1 MMISHNNLHFFLIFS
16 HFYVKIAIL
25 SNKNAEKSLFYCT
38 FVTIKNWRA
47 IFAHTDISRIKTNI
61 HTYLFMKK
69 IFLSA
74 ALLAAS
80 LASFAQQNPL
90 WMRYPAISPD
100 GSTIVFAYKGDIY
113 SVPSQGGEARQL
125 TTNAAFDSY
134 PIWSPD
140 GKKIAFA
147 SNREGS
153 MDVYVINANGG
164 APTRLTTNSGSELPV
179 AFKDN
184 DHVLFSANV
193 MPTAQSNLFA
203 SREFSQ
209 VYEVSTQGGRPKLY
223 SVLPMENI
231 SINAKGQVLYHD
243 CKGYEDKWRKHH
255 TSPITRDIWMLDG
268 GKYQKLT
275 SFKGEDRN
283 PVWAQDGQSF
293 YYLSE
298 QNGSFNVYHRNVA
311 SGKDTQVTHNQKNPI
326 RFLTSSQSG
335 LLCYGYDGEIYTV
348 KEGAEPQKV
357 NISITT
363 DNAEPSLVRQI
374 RSNGAT
380 EIALSP
386 SGKEVA
392 FVMHG
397 DVYVT
402 SVDYKTTKR
411 ITDTP
416 QQERN
421 VSFSPDG
428 RALVYASE
436 RNGVWQIY
444 QAKIKN
450 ASDKNF
456 TYCTD
461 IEEEAL
467 THSNL
472 TSQYPAYSPDGKEV
486 AFYEDRATLR
496 ILNLK
501 SKDVRTV
508 LDGKYNYSYSDGD
521 IWFEWSPDSKW
532 LLCSY
537 IGTGGWN
544 NTDIALVKADG
555 TEVHDLT
562 DSGYSDSNGKWVLGG
577 KAMLFESDRAGY
589 RSHGSW
595 GAEDDAYL
603 MFFDL
608 DAYDRFRMSKEELEL
623 AEANKDVKEK
633 KAEEKDEKKKEDKQK
648 KAEEKGKTEVEKVK
662 PLELDI
668 DNCRDRIVRLT
679 VNSSRMGDAILDSKG
694 EKIYYQ
700 AAFEGGYD
708 LWCHDLKEN
717 TTTLMMK
724 NIGGGG
730 FVADKDVK
738 NLFLCNGGIKKID
751 LASKQTKGIDF
762 EAPFNYKPA
771 EERQYLFDHIWR
783 QVKDKFYDPN
793 LQGVDW
799 DGYRKVYER
808 YLPYIDNN
816 FDFAEMLSEMLGELN
831 ASHTGCR
838 YYPSGASLQTAA
850 LGVFL
855 DPNYEGD
862 GLKIQEIIKRG
873 PFAVKKNEVTPGS
886 IIEKID
892 GTDIKAGEDYN
903 ALLDGKAGKNVR
915 LTIKN
920 AKGKRFDLTIKA
932 ISQGAQQELLY
943 KRWVDRNRAIV
954 DSVSGGRIAY
964 VHVKAMNSES
974 FRTVYS
980 ELLSDKNRNRDA
992 VIVDERHNGGGWLHD
1007 DLCTLLS
1014 GKQYQ
1019 EFVPHGKVVG
1029 KDPFNKWTKPS
1040 CVLICEDDYS
1050 NGHGF
1055 PWVYKELGIGK
1066 LIGAPVAG
1074 TMTAVWWETLMDRS
1088 LVFGIPQVGCR
1099 DMRGT
1104 FGENTQ
1110 LNPDIEV
1117 YNSPEDYITGHDT
1130 QLIRAVEE
1138 MMKETKK

>member
-1 MMISHNNLHFFLIFS
+1 
-16 HFYVKIAIL
+16 
-25 SNKNAEKSLFYCT
+25 
-38 FVTIKNWRA
+38 
-47 IFAHTDISRIKTNI
+47 
-61 HTYLFMKK
+61 MKK
-69 IFLSA
+69 LILSA

-80 LASFAQQNPL
+80 LASQAQQGPL

-100 GSTIVFAYKGDIY
+100 GSTIAFAYKGDLY
-113 SVPSQGGEARQL
+113 CVPANGGEARQL
-125 TTNAAFDSY
+125 TTHAAYDSQ

-140 GKKIAFA
+140 GKKIAFT

-153 MDVYVINANGG
+153 LDVYVISAKGG
-164 APTRLTTNSGSELPV
+164 APTRLTTHSGKETPI

-184 DHVLFSANV
+184 DHVLFSANI

-203 SREFSQ
+203 ANEFSQ
-209 VYEVSTQGGRPKLY
+209 VYEVSTEGGRPKLY

-231 SINAKGQVLYHD
+231 SINKNGQVLYHD
-243 CKGYEDKWRKHH
+243 KKGYEDAWRKHH
-255 TSPITRDIWMLDG
+255 TSPITRDIWMHDN

-275 SFKGEDRN
+275 TFKGEDRN
-283 PVWAQDGQSF
+283 PVWAADNQSF

-298 QNGSFNVYHRNVA
+298 QDGSFNIYRRNIA
-311 SGKDTQVTHNQKNPI
+311 SGKDTQITQQKKNPI
-326 RFLTSSQSG
+326 RFLTSSNDG
-335 LLCYGYDGEIYTV
+335 LLCYGFDGEIYTV
-348 KEGAEPQKV
+348 KEGGQPQKV

-363 DNAEPSLVRQI
+363 DNDEPSLI
-374 RSNGAT
+374 RKVQSWGAT

-386 SGKEVA
+386 DAKEVA

-402 SVDYKTTKR
+402 STEYKTTKR

-421 VSFSPDG
+421 LSFAPDG
-428 RALVYASE
+428 RSLVYASE
-436 RNGVWQIY
+436 RNGVWQIF
-444 QAKIKN
+444 QAKIK
-450 ASDKNF
+450 SEKEKNF
-456 TYCTD
+456 TYCSE
-461 IEEEAL
+461 IEEEQL
-467 THSNL
+467 TKTNV

-496 ILNLK
+496 IINLK
-501 SKDVRTV
+501 SKEVRTV

-532 LLCSY
+532 LMCSY
-537 IGTGGWN
+537 IGNGGWN
-544 NTDIALVKADG
+544 NTDIAVVKADG
-555 TEVHDLT
+555 KDVHNIT
-562 DSGYSDSNGKWVLGG
+562 DSGYSDSNGKWVLDG
-577 KAMLFESDRAGY
+577 KAILFESDRAGY

-595 GAEDDAYL
+595 GAEYDAYL
-603 MFFDL
+603 MFLDL
-608 DAYDRFRMSKEELEL
+608 EAYDRFRMSKEELEL
-623 AEANKDVKEK
+623 AETNKDEKEK
-633 KAEEKDEKKKEDKQK
+633 KADEKEEKKKENK
-648 KAEEKGKTEVEKVK
+648 KKKEEKTGKIEVDKVK
-662 PLELDI
+662 PLELDFE
-668 DNCRDRIVRLT
+668 NCRDRVVRLT
-679 VNSSRMGDAILDSKG
+679 VNSSNMGDAIIDSKG
-694 EKIYYQ
+694 EKVYYQ

-708 LWCHDLKEN
+708 LWCHDLKEGS
-717 TTTLMMK
+717 TTLMMK
-724 NIGGGG
+724 GIGGGG
-730 FVADKDVK
+730 FVADKDIK
-738 NLFLCNGGIKKID
+738 NLFLCNGSSIKKID
-751 LASKQTKGIDF
+751 LGSKATTNIDF

-771 EERQYLFDHIWR
+771 EERQYLFDHVWR
-783 QVKDKFYDPN
+783 QVADKFYDPKM
-793 LQGVDW
+793 QGVDW
-799 DGYRKVYER
+799 EYYRKVYEKF
-808 YLPYIDNN
+808 LPYINNN

-838 YYPSGASLQTAA
+838 YYANGASLSTAA
-850 LGVFL
+850 LGAFF

-862 GLKIQEIIKRG
+862 GLKIQEVIKRG
-873 PFAVKKNEVTPGS
+873 PFAVKKNEVTAGC

-892 GTDIKAGEDYN
+892 GEAIKAGKDYN

-920 AKGKRFDLTIKA
+920 TKGKTFDLTIKA
-932 ISQGAQQELLY
+932 ISQGYQQELLY

-954 DSVSGGRIAY
+954 DSVSKGRIAY

-980 ELLSDKNRNRDA
+980 ELLSDKNRNKDA

-1066 LIGAPVAG
+1066 LIGTPVAG

-1104 FGENTQ
+1104 FGENTT
-1110 LNPDIEV
+1110 LYPDIEV

-1138 MMKETKK
+1138 MMKK

>member
-1 MMISHNNLHFFLIFS
+1 
-16 HFYVKIAIL
+16 
-25 SNKNAEKSLFYCT
+25 
-38 FVTIKNWRA
+38 
-47 IFAHTDISRIKTNI
+47 
-61 HTYLFMKK
+61 MKK
-69 IFLSA
+69 LILSA

-80 LASFAQQNPL
+80 LASQAQQGPL

-100 GSTIVFAYKGDIY
+100 GSTIAFAYKGDLY
-113 SVPSQGGEARQL
+113 CVPANGGEARQL
-125 TTNAAFDSY
+125 TTHAAYDSQ

-140 GKKIAFA
+140 GKKIAFT

-153 MDVYVINANGG
+153 LDVYVISAKGG
-164 APTRLTTNSGSELPV
+164 APTRLTTHSGKETPI

-184 DHVLFSANV
+184 DHVLFSANI

-203 SREFSQ
+203 ANEFSQ
-209 VYEVSTQGGRPKLY
+209 VYEVSTEGGRPNLY

-231 SINAKGQVLYHD
+231 SINKNGQVLYHD
-243 CKGYEDKWRKHH
+243 KKGYEDAWRKHH
-255 TSPITRDIWMLDG
+255 TSPITRDIWMHDN

-275 SFKGEDRN
+275 TFKGEDRN
-283 PVWAQDGQSF
+283 PVWAADNQSF

-298 QNGSFNVYHRNVA
+298 QDGSFNIYRRNIA
-311 SGKDTQVTHNQKNPI
+311 SGKDTQITQQKKNPI
-326 RFLTSSQSG
+326 RFLTSSNDG
-335 LLCYGYDGEIYTV
+335 LLCYGFDGEIYTV
-348 KEGAEPQKV
+348 KEGAQPQKV
-357 NISITT
+357 SISITT
-363 DNAEPSLVRQI
+363 DNDEPSLI
-374 RSNGAT
+374 RKVQSWGAT

-386 SGKEVA
+386 DAKEVA

-402 SVDYKTTKR
+402 STEYKTTKR

-421 VSFSPDG
+421 LSFAPDG
-428 RALVYASE
+428 RSLVYASE
-436 RNGVWQIY
+436 RNGVWQIF

-450 ASDKNF
+450 EKEKNF
-456 TYCTD
+456 TYSTEV
-461 IEEEAL
+461 EEEQL
-467 THSNL
+467 TKTNV

-496 ILNLK
+496 IINLK
-501 SKDVRTV
+501 SKEVRTV

-532 LLCSY
+532 LMCSY
-537 IGTGGWN
+537 IGNGGWN
-544 NTDIALVKADG
+544 NTDIAVVKADG
-555 TEVHDLT
+555 KEVHNIT

-577 KAMLFESDRAGY
+577 KAILFESDRAGY

-595 GAEDDAYL
+595 GAEEDAYL
-603 MFFDL
+603 MFLDL
-608 DAYDRFRMSKEELEL
+608 EAYDRFRMSKEELEL
-623 AEANKDVKEK
+623 AETNKDEKEK
-633 KAEEKDEKKKEDKQK
+633 KADEKEEKKKENK
-648 KAEEKGKTEVEKVK
+648 KKKEEKTGKIEVDKVK
-662 PLELDI
+662 PLELDFE
-668 DNCRDRIVRLT
+668 NCRDRVVRLT
-679 VNSSRMGDAILDSKG
+679 VNSSNMGDAIIDSKG
-694 EKIYYQ
+694 EKVYYQ

-708 LWCHDLKEN
+708 LWCHDLKEGS
-717 TTTLMMK
+717 TTLMMK
-724 NIGGGG
+724 GIGGGG
-730 FVADKDVK
+730 FVADKDIK
-738 NLFLCNGGIKKID
+738 NLFLCNGSSIKKID
-751 LASKQTKGIDF
+751 LGSKATTNIDF

-771 EERQYLFDHIWR
+771 EERQYLFDHVWR
-783 QVKDKFYDPN
+783 QVADKFYDPKM
-793 LQGVDW
+793 QGVDW
-799 DGYRKVYER
+799 EYYRKVYEKF
-808 YLPYIDNN
+808 LPYINNN

-838 YYPSGASLQTAA
+838 YYAGGASLSTAA
-850 LGVFL
+850 LGAFF

-862 GLKIQEIIKRG
+862 GLKIQEVIKRG
-873 PFAVKKNEVTPGS
+873 PFAVKKNEVTAGC

-892 GTDIKAGEDYN
+892 GEAIKAGKDYN

-920 AKGKRFDLTIKA
+920 TKGKTFDLTIKA
-932 ISQGAQQELLY
+932 ISQGYQQELLY

-954 DSVSGGRIAY
+954 DSVSKGRIAY
-964 VHVKAMNSES
+964 VHVKAMDSES

-980 ELLSDKNRNRDA
+980 ELLSDKNRNKDA

-1055 PWVYKELGIGK
+1055 PWVYKELSIGK

-1104 FGENTQ
+1104 FGENTT
-1110 LNPDIEV
+1110 LYPDIEV
-1117 YNSPEDYITGHDT
+1117 YNSPEDYINGHDT

-1138 MMKETKK
+1138 MMKK

>member
-1 MMISHNNLHFFLIFS
+1 M
-16 HFYVKIAIL
+16 
-25 SNKNAEKSLFYCT
+25 
-38 FVTIKNWRA
+38 
-47 IFAHTDISRIKTNI
+47 
-61 HTYLFMKK
+61 
-69 IFLSA
+69 
-74 ALLAAS
+74 
-80 LASFAQQNPL
+80 
-90 WMRYPAISPD
+90 
-100 GSTIVFAYKGDIY
+100 
-113 SVPSQGGEARQL
+113 
-125 TTNAAFDSY
+125 
-134 PIWSPD
+134 
-140 GKKIAFA
+140 
-147 SNREGS
+147 
-153 MDVYVINANGG
+153 
-164 APTRLTTNSGSELPV
+164 
-179 AFKDN
+179 
-184 DHVLFSANV
+184 
-193 MPTAQSNLFA
+193 
-203 SREFSQ
+203 
-209 VYEVSTQGGRPKLY
+209 
-223 SVLPMENI
+223 
-231 SINAKGQVLYHD
+231 
-243 CKGYEDKWRKHH
+243 
-255 TSPITRDIWMLDG
+255 
-268 GKYQKLT
+268 
-275 SFKGEDRN
+275 
-283 PVWAQDGQSF
+283 
-293 YYLSE
+293 
-298 QNGSFNVYHRNVA
+298 
-311 SGKDTQVTHNQKNPI
+311 
-326 RFLTSSQSG
+326 
-335 LLCYGYDGEIYTV
+335 
-348 KEGAEPQKV
+348 
-357 NISITT
+357 
-363 DNAEPSLVRQI
+363 
-374 RSNGAT
+374 
-380 EIALSP
+380 
-386 SGKEVA
+386 
-392 FVMHG
+392 
-397 DVYVT
+397 
-402 SVDYKTTKR
+402 
-411 ITDTP
+411 
-416 QQERN
+416 
-421 VSFSPDG
+421 
-428 RALVYASE
+428 
-436 RNGVWQIY
+436 
-444 QAKIKN
+444 
-450 ASDKNF
+450 
-456 TYCTD
+456 
-461 IEEEAL
+461 
-467 THSNL
+467 
-472 TSQYPAYSPDGKEV
+472 

-496 ILNLK
+496 IINLK
-501 SKDVRTV
+501 NKDVRTV

-537 IGTGGWN
+537 IGNGGWN

-555 TEVHDLT
+555 KEMHNLT
-562 DSGYSDSNGKWVLGG
+562 NSGYSDSNGKWVLGG

-595 GAEDDAYL
+595 GAESDAYL

-623 AEANKDVKEK
+623 AEANKDEKEK
-633 KAEEKDEKKKEDKQK
+633 KADEKEEKKKEDKK
-648 KAEEKGKTEVEKVK
+648 KKEEKSGKIEVDKVK

-679 VNSSRMGDAILDSKG
+679 VNSSHMGDAILDTKG

-700 AAFEGGYD
+700 ASFEGDYD

-717 TTTLMMK
+717 KTSLMMK
-724 NIGGGG
+724 GIGQGG

-738 NLFLCNGGIKKID
+738 NLYLCNGSNIKKVE
-751 LASKQTKGIDF
+751 LGSRSTKNIDF

-771 EERQYLFDHIWR
+771 EERQYLFDHVWR
-783 QVKDKFYDPN
+783 QVSDKFYDPKM
-793 LQGVDW
+793 QGVDW
-799 DGYRKVYER
+799 EYYRKVYEK
-808 YLPYIDNN
+808 YLPYINNN

-838 YYPSGASLQTAA
+838 YYASGATLSTAA

-855 DPNYEGD
+855 DPSYEGD
-862 GLKIQEIIKRG
+862 GLKIKEIIKRG
-873 PFAVKKNEVTPGS
+873 PFAVKKNEVNPGS

-903 ALLDGKAGKNVR
+903 ALLDGKAGKNIR

-954 DSVSGGRIAY
+954 DSVSHGRIAY

-980 ELLSDKNRNRDA
+980 ELLSEKNRTKDA

-1104 FGENTQ
+1104 FGENTTLQ
-1110 LNPDIEV
+1110 PDIEV

-1138 MMKETKK
+1138 MMKK

>member
-1 MMISHNNLHFFLIFS
+1 MMISHNNLHFSLIFS

-164 APTRLTTNSGSELPV
+164 TPTRLTTNSGSELPV

-298 QNGSFNVYHRNVA
+298 QNGSFNVYHRNVG
-311 SGKDTQVTHNQKNPI
+311 SGKDTQVTHDQKNPI

-555 TEVHDLT
+555 KEVHDLT

>member
-1 MMISHNNLHFFLIFS
+1 MISHNNLHFSLIFS

-555 TEVHDLT
+555 KEVHDLT

-980 ELLSDKNRNRDA
+980 ELLSDKNRNLDA

>member
-1 MMISHNNLHFFLIFS
+1 
-16 HFYVKIAIL
+16 
-25 SNKNAEKSLFYCT
+25 
-38 FVTIKNWRA
+38 
-47 IFAHTDISRIKTNI
+47 
-61 HTYLFMKK
+61 MKK
-69 IFLSA
+69 LILSA

-80 LASFAQQNPL
+80 LASQAQQGPL

-100 GSTIVFAYKGDIY
+100 GSTIAFAYKGDLY
-113 SVPSQGGEARQL
+113 CVPANGGEARQL
-125 TTNAAFDSY
+125 TTHAAYDSQ

-140 GKKIAFA
+140 GKKIAFT

-153 MDVYVINANGG
+153 LDVYVISAKGG
-164 APTRLTTNSGSELPV
+164 APTRLTTHSGKETPI

-184 DHVLFSANV
+184 DHVLFSANI

-203 SREFSQ
+203 ANEFSQ
-209 VYEVSTQGGRPKLY
+209 VYEVSTEGGRPKLY

-231 SINAKGQVLYHD
+231 SINKNGQVLYHD
-243 CKGYEDKWRKHH
+243 KKGYEDAWRKHH
-255 TSPITRDIWMLDG
+255 TSPITRDIWMLDN

-275 SFKGEDRN
+275 TFKGEDRN
-283 PVWAQDGQSF
+283 PVWAADNQNF

-298 QNGSFNVYHRNVA
+298 QDGSFNIYRRNIA
-311 SGKDTQVTHNQKNPI
+311 SGKDTQITQQKKNPI
-326 RFLTSSQSG
+326 RFLTSSNDG
-335 LLCYGYDGEIYTV
+335 LLCYGFDGEIYTV
-348 KEGAEPQKV
+348 KEGGQPQKV
-357 NISITT
+357 SISITT
-363 DNAEPSLVRQI
+363 DNDEPSLI
-374 RSNGAT
+374 RKVQSWGAT

-386 SGKEVA
+386 DAKEVA

-402 SVDYKTTKR
+402 STEYKTTKR

-421 VSFSPDG
+421 LSFAPDG
-428 RALVYASE
+428 RSLVYASE
-436 RNGVWQIY
+436 RNGVWQIF

-450 ASDKNF
+450 EKEKNF
-456 TYCTD
+456 TYSTEV
-461 IEEEAL
+461 EEEQL
-467 THSNL
+467 TKTNV

-496 ILNLK
+496 IINLK
-501 SKDVRTV
+501 SKEVRTV

-532 LLCSY
+532 LMCSY
-537 IGTGGWN
+537 IGNGGWN
-544 NTDIALVKADG
+544 NTDIAVVKADG
-555 TEVHDLT
+555 KEVHNIT

-577 KAMLFESDRAGY
+577 KAILFESDRAGY

-595 GAEDDAYL
+595 GAEEDAYL
-603 MFFDL
+603 MFLDL
-608 DAYDRFRMSKEELEL
+608 EAYDRFRMSKEELEL
-623 AEANKDVKEK
+623 AETNKDEKEK
-633 KAEEKDEKKKEDKQK
+633 KADEKEEKKKENK
-648 KAEEKGKTEVEKVK
+648 KKKEEKTGKIEVDKVK
-662 PLELDI
+662 PLELDFE
-668 DNCRDRIVRLT
+668 NCRDRVVRLT
-679 VNSSRMGDAILDSKG
+679 VNSSNMGDAIIDSKG
-694 EKIYYQ
+694 EKVYYQ

-708 LWCHDLKEN
+708 LWCHDLKEGS
-717 TTTLMMK
+717 TTLMMK
-724 NIGGGG
+724 GIGGGG
-730 FVADKDVK
+730 FVADKDIK
-738 NLFLCNGGIKKID
+738 NLFLCNGSSIKKID
-751 LASKQTKGIDF
+751 LGSKATTNIAF

-771 EERQYLFDHIWR
+771 EERQYLFDHVWR
-783 QVKDKFYDPN
+783 QVADKFYDPKM
-793 LQGVDW
+793 QGVDW
-799 DGYRKVYER
+799 EYYRKVYEKF
-808 YLPYIDNN
+808 LPYINNN

-838 YYPSGASLQTAA
+838 YYAGGASLSTAA
-850 LGVFL
+850 LGAFF

-862 GLKIQEIIKRG
+862 GLKIQEVIKRG
-873 PFAVKKNEVTPGS
+873 PFAVKKNEVTAGC

-892 GTDIKAGEDYN
+892 GEAIKAGKDYN

-920 AKGKRFDLTIKA
+920 TKGKTFDLTIKA
-932 ISQGAQQELLY
+932 ISQSNQQELLY

-954 DSVSGGRIAY
+954 DSVSKGRIAY

-980 ELLSDKNRNRDA
+980 ELLSDKNRNKDA

-1104 FGENTQ
+1104 FGENTT
-1110 LNPDIEV
+1110 LYPDIEV
-1117 YNSPEDYITGHDT
+1117 YNSPEDYINGHDT

-1138 MMKETKK
+1138 MMKK

>member
-1 MMISHNNLHFFLIFS
+1 
-16 HFYVKIAIL
+16 
-25 SNKNAEKSLFYCT
+25 
-38 FVTIKNWRA
+38 
-47 IFAHTDISRIKTNI
+47 
-61 HTYLFMKK
+61 MKK
-69 IFLSA
+69 LILSA

-80 LASFAQQNPL
+80 LASQAQQGPL

-100 GSTIVFAYKGDIY
+100 GSTIAFAYKGDLY
-113 SVPSQGGEARQL
+113 CVPANGGEARQL
-125 TTNAAFDSY
+125 TTHAAYDSQ

-140 GKKIAFA
+140 GKKIAFT

-153 MDVYVINANGG
+153 LDVYVISAKGG
-164 APTRLTTNSGSELPV
+164 APTRLTTHSGKETPI

-184 DHVLFSANV
+184 DHVLFSANI

-203 SREFSQ
+203 ANEFSQ
-209 VYEVSTQGGRPKLY
+209 VYEVSTEGGRPKLY

-231 SINAKGQVLYHD
+231 SINKNGQVLYHD
-243 CKGYEDKWRKHH
+243 KKGYEDAWRKHH
-255 TSPITRDIWMLDG
+255 TSPITRDIWMLDN

-275 SFKGEDRN
+275 TFKGEDRN
-283 PVWAQDGQSF
+283 PVWAADNQSF

-298 QNGSFNVYHRNVA
+298 QDGSFNIYRRNIA
-311 SGKDTQVTHNQKNPI
+311 SGKDTQITQQKKNPI
-326 RFLTSSQSG
+326 RFLTSSNDG
-335 LLCYGYDGEIYTV
+335 LLCYGFDGEIYTV
-348 KEGAEPQKV
+348 KEGAQPQKV
-357 NISITT
+357 SISITT
-363 DNAEPSLVRQI
+363 DNDEPSLI
-374 RSNGAT
+374 RKVQSWGAT

-386 SGKEVA
+386 DAKEVA

-402 SVDYKTTKR
+402 STEYKTTKR

-421 VSFSPDG
+421 LSFAPDG
-428 RALVYASE
+428 RSLVYASE
-436 RNGVWQIY
+436 RNGVWQIF

-450 ASDKNF
+450 EKEKNF
-456 TYCTD
+456 TYSTEV
-461 IEEEAL
+461 EEEQL
-467 THSNL
+467 TKTNV

-496 ILNLK
+496 IINLK
-501 SKDVRTV
+501 SKEVRTV
-508 LDGKYNYSYSDGD
+508 LDGKYNFSYSDGD

-532 LLCSY
+532 LMCNY
-537 IGTGGWN
+537 IGNGGWN
-544 NTDIALVKADG
+544 NTDIAVVKADG
-555 TEVHDLT
+555 KEVHNIT

-577 KAMLFESDRAGY
+577 KAILFESDRAGY

-595 GAEDDAYL
+595 GAEEDAYL
-603 MFFDL
+603 MFLDL
-608 DAYDRFRMSKEELEL
+608 EAYDRFRMSKEELEL
-623 AEANKDVKEK
+623 AETNKDEKEK
-633 KAEEKDEKKKEDKQK
+633 KADEKEEKKKENK
-648 KAEEKGKTEVEKVK
+648 KKKEEKTGKIEVDKVK
-662 PLELDI
+662 PLELDFE
-668 DNCRDRIVRLT
+668 NCRDRVVRLT
-679 VNSSRMGDAILDSKG
+679 VNSSNMGDAIIDRKG
-694 EKIYYQ
+694 EKVYYQ

-708 LWCHDLKEN
+708 LWCHDLKEGS
-717 TTTLMMK
+717 TTLMMK
-724 NIGGGG
+724 GIGGGG
-730 FVADKDVK
+730 FVADKDIK
-738 NLFLCNGGIKKID
+738 NLFLCNGSSIKKID
-751 LASKQTKGIDF
+751 LGSKATTNIDF

-771 EERQYLFDHIWR
+771 EERQYLFDHVWR
-783 QVKDKFYDPN
+783 QVADKFYDPKM
-793 LQGVDW
+793 QGVDW
-799 DGYRKVYER
+799 EYYRKAYEKF
-808 YLPYIDNN
+808 LPYINNN

-838 YYPSGASLQTAA
+838 YYAGGASLSTAA
-850 LGVFL
+850 LGAFF

-862 GLKIQEIIKRG
+862 GLKIQEVIKRG
-873 PFAVKKNEVTPGS
+873 PFAVKKNEVTAGC

-892 GTDIKAGEDYN
+892 GEAIKAGKDYN

-920 AKGKRFDLTIKA
+920 TKGKTFDLTIKA
-932 ISQGAQQELLY
+932 ISQGDQQELLY

-954 DSVSGGRIAY
+954 DSVSKGRIAY

-980 ELLSDKNRNRDA
+980 ELLSDKNRNKDA

-1104 FGENTQ
+1104 FGENTT
-1110 LNPDIEV
+1110 LYPDIEV

-1138 MMKETKK
+1138 MMKK

>member
-1 MMISHNNLHFFLIFS
+1 MISHNNLHFSLIFS

-164 APTRLTTNSGSELPV
+164 APTRLTTNSGSEIPV

-193 MPTAQSNLFA
+193 MPTAESNLFA

-298 QNGSFNVYHRNVA
+298 QNGSFNVYHRNVG

-555 TEVHDLT
+555 KEVHDLT

-724 NIGGGG
+724 NIDGGG

>member
-1 MMISHNNLHFFLIFS
+1 
-16 HFYVKIAIL
+16 
-25 SNKNAEKSLFYCT
+25 
-38 FVTIKNWRA
+38 
-47 IFAHTDISRIKTNI
+47 
-61 HTYLFMKK
+61 MKK
-69 IFLSA
+69 LILSA

-80 LASFAQQNPL
+80 LASQAQQGPL

-100 GSTIVFAYKGDIY
+100 GSTIAFAYKGDLY
-113 SVPSQGGEARQL
+113 CVPANGGEARQL
-125 TTNAAFDSY
+125 TTHAAYDSQ

-140 GKKIAFA
+140 GKKIAFT

-153 MDVYVINANGG
+153 LDVYVISAKGG
-164 APTRLTTNSGSELPV
+164 APTRLTTHSGKETPI

-184 DHVLFSANV
+184 DHVLFSANI

-203 SREFSQ
+203 FSQ
-209 VYEVSTQGGRPKLY
+209 VYEVSTEGGRPKLY

-231 SINAKGQVLYHD
+231 SINKNGQVLYHD
-243 CKGYEDKWRKHH
+243 KKGYEDAWRKHH
-255 TSPITRDIWMLDG
+255 TSPITRDIWMLDN

-275 SFKGEDRN
+275 TFKGEDRN
-283 PVWAQDGQSF
+283 PVWAADNQSF

-298 QNGSFNVYHRNVA
+298 QDGSFNIYRRNIA
-311 SGKDTQVTHNQKNPI
+311 SGKDTQITQQKKNPI
-326 RFLTSSQSG
+326 RFLTSSNDG
-335 LLCYGYDGEIYTV
+335 LLCYGFDGEIYTV
-348 KEGAEPQKV
+348 KEGAQPQKV
-357 NISITT
+357 SISITT
-363 DNAEPSLVRQI
+363 DNDEPSLI
-374 RSNGAT
+374 RKVQSWGAT

-386 SGKEVA
+386 DAKEVA

-402 SVDYKTTKR
+402 STEYKTTKR

-421 VSFSPDG
+421 LSFAPDG
-428 RALVYASE
+428 RSLVYASE
-436 RNGVWQIY
+436 RNGVWQIF

-450 ASDKNF
+450 EKEKNF
-456 TYCTD
+456 TYSTEV
-461 IEEEAL
+461 EEEQL
-467 THSNL
+467 TKTNV

-496 ILNLK
+496 IINLK
-501 SKDVRTV
+501 SKEVRTV
-508 LDGKYNYSYSDGD
+508 LDGKYNFSYSDGD

-532 LLCSY
+532 LMCNY
-537 IGTGGWN
+537 IGNGGWN
-544 NTDIALVKADG
+544 NTDIAVVKADG
-555 TEVHDLT
+555 KEVHNIT

-577 KAMLFESDRAGY
+577 KAILFESDRAGY

-595 GAEDDAYL
+595 GAEEDAYL
-603 MFFDL
+603 MFLDL
-608 DAYDRFRMSKEELEL
+608 EAYDRFRMSKEELEL
-623 AEANKDVKEK
+623 AETNKDEKEK
-633 KAEEKDEKKKEDKQK
+633 KADEKEEKKKENK
-648 KAEEKGKTEVEKVK
+648 KKKEEKTGKIEVDKVK
-662 PLELDI
+662 PLELDFE
-668 DNCRDRIVRLT
+668 NCRDRVVRLT
-679 VNSSRMGDAILDSKG
+679 VNSSNMGDAIIDSKG
-694 EKIYYQ
+694 EKVYYQ

-708 LWCHDLKEN
+708 LWCHDLKEGS
-717 TTTLMMK
+717 TTLMMK
-724 NIGGGG
+724 GIGGGG
-730 FVADKDVK
+730 FVADKDIK
-738 NLFLCNGGIKKID
+738 NLFLCNGSSIKKID
-751 LASKQTKGIDF
+751 LGSKATTNIDF

-771 EERQYLFDHIWR
+771 EERQYLFDHVWR
-783 QVKDKFYDPN
+783 QVADKFYDPKM
-793 LQGVDW
+793 QGVDW
-799 DGYRKVYER
+799 EYYRKVYEKF
-808 YLPYIDNN
+808 LPYINNN

-838 YYPSGASLQTAA
+838 YYAGGASLSTAA
-850 LGVFL
+850 LGAFF

-862 GLKIQEIIKRG
+862 GLKIQEVIKRG
-873 PFAVKKNEVTPGS
+873 PFAVKKNEVTAGC

-892 GTDIKAGEDYN
+892 GEAIKAGKDYN
-903 ALLDGKAGKNVR
+903 ALLDGKSGKNVR

-920 AKGKRFDLTIKA
+920 TKGKTFDLTIKA
-932 ISQGAQQELLY
+932 ISQGYQQELLY

-954 DSVSGGRIAY
+954 DSVSKGRIAY
-964 VHVKAMNSES
+964 VHVKAMDSES

-980 ELLSDKNRNRDA
+980 ELLSDKNRNKDA

-1104 FGENTQ
+1104 FGENTT
-1110 LNPDIEV
+1110 LYPDIEV

-1138 MMKETKK
+1138 MMKK

>member
-1 MMISHNNLHFFLIFS
+1 
-16 HFYVKIAIL
+16 
-25 SNKNAEKSLFYCT
+25 
-38 FVTIKNWRA
+38 
-47 IFAHTDISRIKTNI
+47 
-61 HTYLFMKK
+61 MKK
-69 IFLSA
+69 LILSA

-80 LASFAQQNPL
+80 LASQAQQGPL

-100 GSTIVFAYKGDIY
+100 GSTIAFAYKGDLY
-113 SVPSQGGEARQL
+113 CVPANGGEARQL
-125 TTNAAFDSY
+125 TTHAAYDSQ

-140 GKKIAFA
+140 GKKIAFT

-153 MDVYVINANGG
+153 LDVYVISAKGG
-164 APTRLTTNSGSELPV
+164 APTRLTTHSGKETPI

-184 DHVLFSANV
+184 DHVLFSANI

-203 SREFSQ
+203 ANEFSQ
-209 VYEVSTQGGRPKLY
+209 VYEVSTEGGRPKLY

-231 SINAKGQVLYHD
+231 SINKNGQVLYHD
-243 CKGYEDKWRKHH
+243 KKGYEDAWRKHH
-255 TSPITRDIWMLDG
+255 TSPITRDIWMHDN

-275 SFKGEDRN
+275 TFKGEDRN
-283 PVWAQDGQSF
+283 PVWAADNQSF

-298 QNGSFNVYHRNVA
+298 QDGSFNIYRRNIA
-311 SGKDTQVTHNQKNPI
+311 SGKDTQITQQKKNPI
-326 RFLTSSQSG
+326 RFLTSSNDG
-335 LLCYGYDGEIYTV
+335 LLCYGFDGEIYTV
-348 KEGAEPQKV
+348 KEGAQPQKV
-357 NISITT
+357 SISITT
-363 DNAEPSLVRQI
+363 DNDEPSLI
-374 RSNGAT
+374 RKVQSWGAT

-386 SGKEVA
+386 DAKEVA

-402 SVDYKTTKR
+402 STEYKTTKR

-421 VSFSPDG
+421 LSFAPDG
-428 RALVYASE
+428 RSLVYASE
-436 RNGVWQIY
+436 RNGVWQIF

-450 ASDKNF
+450 EKEKNF
-456 TYCTD
+456 TYSTEV
-461 IEEEAL
+461 EEEQL
-467 THSNL
+467 TKTNV

-496 ILNLK
+496 IINLK
-501 SKDVRTV
+501 SKEVRTV

-532 LLCSY
+532 LMCSY
-537 IGTGGWN
+537 IGNGGWN
-544 NTDIALVKADG
+544 NTDIAVVKADG
-555 TEVHDLT
+555 KEVHNIT

-577 KAMLFESDRAGY
+577 KAILFESDRAGY

-595 GAEDDAYL
+595 GAEEDAYL
-603 MFFDL
+603 MFLDL
-608 DAYDRFRMSKEELEL
+608 EAYDRFRMSKEELEL
-623 AEANKDVKEK
+623 AETNKDEKEK
-633 KAEEKDEKKKEDKQK
+633 KADEKEEKKKENK
-648 KAEEKGKTEVEKVK
+648 KKKEEKTGKIEVDKVK
-662 PLELDI
+662 PLELDFE
-668 DNCRDRIVRLT
+668 NCRDRVVRLT
-679 VNSSRMGDAILDSKG
+679 VNSSNMGDAIIDSKG
-694 EKIYYQ
+694 EKVYYQ

-708 LWCHDLKEN
+708 LWCHDLKEGS
-717 TTTLMMK
+717 TTLMMK
-724 NIGGGG
+724 GIGGGG
-730 FVADKDVK
+730 FVADKDIK
-738 NLFLCNGGIKKID
+738 NLFLCNGSSIKKID
-751 LASKQTKGIDF
+751 LGSKATTNIDF

-771 EERQYLFDHIWR
+771 EERQYLFDHVWR
-783 QVKDKFYDPN
+783 QVADKFYDPKM
-793 LQGVDW
+793 QGVDW
-799 DGYRKVYER
+799 EYYRKVYEKF
-808 YLPYIDNN
+808 LPYINNN

-838 YYPSGASLQTAA
+838 YYAGGASLSTAA
-850 LGVFL
+850 LGAFF

-862 GLKIQEIIKRG
+862 GLKIQEVIKRG
-873 PFAVKKNEVTPGS
+873 PFAVKKNEVTAGC

-892 GTDIKAGEDYN
+892 GEAIKAGKDYN
-903 ALLDGKAGKNVR
+903 ALLDGKSGKNVR

-920 AKGKRFDLTIKA
+920 TKGKTFDLTIKA
-932 ISQGAQQELLY
+932 ISQGDQQELLY

-954 DSVSGGRIAY
+954 DSVSKGRIAY
-964 VHVKAMNSES
+964 VHVKAMDSES

-980 ELLSDKNRNRDA
+980 ELLSDKNRNKDA

-1104 FGENTQ
+1104 FGENTT
-1110 LNPDIEV
+1110 LYPDIEV

-1138 MMKETKK
+1138 MMKK